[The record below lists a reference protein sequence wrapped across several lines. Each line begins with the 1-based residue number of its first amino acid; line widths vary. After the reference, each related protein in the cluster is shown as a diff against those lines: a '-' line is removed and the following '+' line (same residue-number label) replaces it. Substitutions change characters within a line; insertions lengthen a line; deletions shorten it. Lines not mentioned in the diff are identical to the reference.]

1 MSITTQARLMEGIS
15 DAARSVL
22 TQHQIPHSTTHK
34 ICWAIVNQLTH
45 VWEGNLIYIT
55 KTPDH
60 EVMHRNQ
67 CIFDEFK
74 GNNHDVL
81 AEKYGVSIQWIYRI
95 VKEMREDYIH
105 RYQPDMFTPY
115 EPDSEDISNFIREH
129 LRPWGKSWTTLRT
142 AYAGNYPKPR
152 KTRPCL
158 WEKKSLISRQSCLK
172 GFQRLSKRSVI
183 FPTRRRPT
191 YSVKANLKRIKDI

>member
-1 MSITTQARLMEGIS
+1 MSITTQARLMEGVS

-22 TQHQIPHSTTHK
+22 TQHQIPYSTTHK
-34 ICWAIVNQLTH
+34 ICWAIVKQLTH

-115 EPDSEDISNFIREH
+115 EPDSEDISNFIREQFKT
-129 LRPWGKSWTTLRT
+129 LGEIMDNAAYCIRQQLPKTPEDQALLMGKEI
-142 AYAGNYPKPR
+142 AYL
-152 KTRPCL
+152 TSEL
-158 WEKKSLISRQSCLK
+158 LK
-172 GFQRLSKRSVI
+172 GLSAAIKKESNLPDKAQVDL
-183 FPTRRRPT
+183 FDEDEF
-191 YSVKANLKRIKDI
+191 KAN